1 LIFSALWA
9 VSPAASQIF
18 PSSPFSGGAA
28 GTTGATFLTLPTGGR
43 EDAMGGAAA
52 AGSEG
57 AEAMFWNPA
66 GMGRM
71 APEAHPELAVG
82 YSDLL
87 AQTYAGSLAYAQP
100 LGAKGVIGVGLDYF
114 SQAPQT
120 AYSSLGDSVGQFSP
134 YDAALNVSYAYR
146 YGSYLLG
153 GGVKLIRESIDD
165 AAGTAFA
172 TDLGFQAPH
181 VTTLG
186 DGALDAGASIN
197 NLGTAIK
204 VGSVSAPLPMS
215 MRVGGQWHIVPTL
228 NAALDV
234 VLPVDNSPYVAFGL
248 EGVMKQAGW
257 KGFMRLGYDQNN
269 GRGVDGLGGITAG
282 IGVDFNR
289 FRLDYAW
296 VPFGD
301 LGTTNRI
308 LMVFRF

>member
-1 LIFSALWA
+1 MSLWA

-18 PSSPFSGGAA
+18 PSSPFSGNAA

-52 AGSEG
+52 AGTEG

-66 GMGRM
+66 GLGRM
-71 APEAHPELAVG
+71 APEARPELAMG

-87 AQTYAGSLAYAQP
+87 SQTYAGSLAYAHP
-100 LGAKGVIGVGLDYF
+100 LGAKGVLGVGLDYF
-114 SQAPQT
+114 SQSPQT
-120 AYSSLGDSVGQFSP
+120 AYSSVGDSTGQFTP
-134 YDAALNVSYAYR
+134 YDAALGAAYAYR
-146 YGSYLLG
+146 LGSYLLG
-153 GGVKLIRESIDD
+153 AGAKLIRSSIADT
-165 AAGTAFA
+165 AGTAFA
-172 TDLGFQAPH
+172 VDLGFQAPH
-181 VTTLG
+181 VIDLG
-186 DGALDAGASIN
+186 EGPLDAGASIN
-197 NLGTAIK
+197 NLGTPMR
-204 VGSVSAPLPMS
+204 VGSVSAPLPMT
-215 MRVGGQWHIVPTL
+215 MRLGGQWHIVPTV
-228 NAALDV
+228 NAALDL

-248 EGVMKQAGW
+248 EGVMKQNGW
-257 KGFMRLGYDQNN
+257 KGFLRLGYDMNN

-282 IGVDFNR
+282 VGVDFSR